1 MRHLRTLLCAF
12 ATVLAVSAQA
22 QKSYH
27 YSTVEGDAMNARIYT
42 LDNGLKVYMS
52 VNKERP
58 RLQANIAVKTGSR
71 NDPAETT
78 GLAHYLEHLMFK
90 GTQKFGTIDYAKEK
104 PYLDEIT
111 KRYESYRKLT
121 DPMQRKQAYH
131 EIDSVSQLAAKYN
144 IPNEYDKLMA
154 SIGSE
159 GSNAYTSNDVTC
171 YVENIPNN
179 EIENWA
185 KVQSDRFQ
193 NMVIRGFHT
202 ELEAVYEEKNITMA
216 SDDDKEYAALWKLL
230 TPTHPYGTQ
239 TTIGEQEHLKNPSI
253 VNIQNYFHQYYVPN
267 NVAIILAGDFD
278 PDKTIAIIDKYFGN
292 WKKSDK
298 LSRPEFAVQPKIT
311 AVKDTSVVGNDAENI
326 MLGWQFKG
334 ANNLQNDTLGIIA
347 GMLANG
353 KAGLLEVDLEQQ
365 MKLSQAGAYA
375 DNLHDY
381 TAFVIQ
387 GVPNKDQK
395 LEDVRALLLEEM
407 DKLRRGEFSDD
418 LLPAVIANK
427 KLDFYKG
434 LDSNDSRASMMGDA
448 FINDQDWSRVAL
460 QLDRQSKLTKQDIV
474 DFANKYLRSDN
485 FVCVYKR
492 TGEDATIKKIEKPVI
507 TPIPANREYESDFVK
522 EIKNSEVAPIQPQ
535 FVDYKKDLTVTKTS
549 KNLPLLYKQ
558 NTQDGLFNLVFRY
571 DFGDED
577 DLRYSYAADYLNYIG
592 TDKMSVSDIKQAFY
606 KLACNYSVAQGSKSL
621 QISLNGLNEN
631 LPAALRLL
639 ENVLHNAKA
648 DKTSWNQF
656 IDLIEK
662 NQADAKTNQKE
673 NFSRLWAY
681 STYGTYNTYLNSI
694 SPEKLRQS
702 NPQDFISLL
711 GGLSNLEH
719 SVLYYGPYSE
729 KELNALLA
737 KEHKTAKKLAAVPQ
751 GKKYEKQVITKNEI
765 YIAPYEA
772 KNIYLRTYQ
781 NQGKPFTA
789 DNMAVVSLFNEYFGG
804 GMNAIVFQELR
815 ETRGLAYNAGSNYVR
830 PDDKNGSECFFTHII
845 SQNDKMTD
853 CIKVFNEIIND
864 LPQNEAAFNLAKQSL
879 TKSLQSSRTTKFNV
893 ILSYLNAKKKG
904 LDYDPNKKLYED
916 LPALTLQDI
925 TNFEKQ
931 NVVGKP
937 YRMVILG
944 DENNLDMEALE
955 KIAPIKRLS
964 QKDIFGY

>member
-1 MRHLRTLLCAF
+1 MAALLVGAMN
-12 ATVLAVSAQA
+12 ATA
-22 QKSYH
+22 KEYH
-27 YSTVEGDAMNARIYT
+27 YTTVPGDAMKTRIYT

-52 VNKERP
+52 VNKEKP

-90 GTQKFGTIDYAKEK
+90 GTKKFGTTDAAKEK

-111 KRYESYRKLT
+111 RRYEAYRKLT
-121 DPMQRKQAYH
+121 DPAERKQAYH

-159 GSNAYTSNDVTC
+159 GTNAYTSNDVTC

-216 SDDDKEYAALWKLL
+216 SDGDKEYAALWKLL

-267 NVAIILAGDFD
+267 NVAIVLAGDFD
-278 PDKTIAIIDKYFGN
+278 PDPTIAVIDKYFGS

-298 LSRPEFAVQPKIT
+298 VVRPEFPAQPAIT
-311 AVKDTSVVGNDAENI
+311 AVKDTAVVGKDAENV

-334 ANNLQNDTLGIIA
+334 ANDNESNDMLGIISN
-347 GMLANG
+347 MLANG
-353 KAGLLEVDLEQQ
+353 KAGLFEVDLEQK
-365 MKLSQAGAYA
+365 MKLNQAGAYT
-375 DNLHDY
+375 DGLHDY
-381 TAFVIQ
+381 SAFIVQ

-407 DKLRRGEFSDD
+407 EKLRKGEFSDD

-427 KLDFYKG
+427 KLNFYKS
-434 LDSNDSRASMMGDA
+434 LDSNDSRASLMGDA
-448 FINDQDWSRVAL
+448 FINDQDWSQVAL
-460 QLDRQSKLTKQDIV
+460 QLDRQSKLTKKDIV
-474 DFANKYLRSDN
+474 DFANKYLRADN

-492 TGEDATIKKIEKPVI
+492 MGEDTTLKKIEKPII

-535 FVDYKKDLTVTKTS
+535 FLDFKKDLTITKTS
-549 KNLPLLYKQ
+549 KKLPLIYKQ

-571 DFGDED
+571 EFGDED
-577 DLRYSYAADYLNYIG
+577 DIRYSYAADYLNYIG
-592 TDKMSVSDIKQAFY
+592 AGSMSVSDIKQAFY
-606 KLACNYSVAQGSKSL
+606 KLACNYSVSQGQKTL

-631 LPAALRLL
+631 LPAALKLL
-639 ENVLHNAKA
+639 EEVLHRAKA
-648 DKTSWNQF
+648 DKTSWSQY
-656 IDLIEK
+656 IDLIDK
-662 NQADAKTNQKE
+662 NHADAKTNQKE
-673 NFSRLWAY
+673 NFARLWAY
-681 STYGTYNTYLNSI
+681 STYGPYNTYLNSI
-694 SPEKLRQS
+694 STDKLRQS
-702 NPQDFISLL
+702 DPQEFVNLL
-711 GGLSNLEH
+711 GRLSDMQH
-719 SVLYYGPYSE
+719 AVLYYGPYSE
-729 KELNALLA
+729 KELSALLA

-751 GKKYEKQVITKNEI
+751 GKKYESQVIKENEI

-781 NQGKPFTA
+781 NQGKPFNA
-789 DNMAVVSLFNEYFGG
+789 DNIGVVSLFNEYFGG
-804 GMNAIVFQELR
+804 GMNTIVFQELR
-815 ETRGLAYNAGSNYVR
+815 ETRGLAYNAGAAYVR
-830 PDDKNGSECFFTHII
+830 PSEKNETEKFFTHII

-864 LPQNEAAFNLAKQSL
+864 FPQNEASFNLAKQSL
-879 TKSLQSSRTTKFNV
+879 TKSLQSNRTTKFNV
-893 ILSYLNAKKKG
+893 IWAYLNAQKLG
-904 LDYDPNKKLYED
+904 LDYDPNKKLYES

-931 NVVGKP
+931 NIVGKP
-937 YRMVILG
+937 FRMIILG
-944 DENNLDMEALE
+944 DEKNLDMEALK
-955 KIAPIKRLS
+955 KIAPVKRLS
-964 QKDIFGY
+964 QEQIFGY

>member
-1 MRHLRTLLCAF
+1 MGAMN
-12 ATVLAVSAQA
+12 AAA
-22 QKSYH
+22 KDYH
-27 YSTVEGDAMNARIYT
+27 YTTVPGDAMKTRIYT

-52 VNKERP
+52 VNKEQP

-90 GTQKFGTIDYAKEK
+90 GTKKFGTTDAAKEK

-111 KRYESYRKLT
+111 RRYEAYRKLT
-121 DPMQRKQAYH
+121 DPTQRKQAYH

-216 SDDDKEYAALWKLL
+216 SDGDKEYAALWKLL

-267 NVAIILAGDFD
+267 NVAIVLAGDFD
-278 PDKTIAIIDKYFGN
+278 PDQTIAVIDKYFGS

-298 LSRPEFAVQPKIT
+298 VVRPEFPAQPAIT
-311 AVKDTSVVGNDAENI
+311 AVKDTAVVGKDAENV
-326 MLGWQFKG
+326 MMAWQFKG
-334 ANNLQNDTLGIIA
+334 ANDVESSDMLGVISD
-347 GMLANG
+347 MLANG
-353 KAGLLEVDLEQQ
+353 KAGLFEVDLEQK
-365 MKLSQAGAYA
+365 MKLSQAGAYSE
-375 DNLHDY
+375 NLHDY
-381 TAFVIQ
+381 SAFTIE

-407 DKLRRGEFSDD
+407 EKLRKGDFSDD

-427 KLDFYKG
+427 KLNFYKS
-434 LDSNDSRASMMGDA
+434 LDSNDNRASMMGDA
-448 FINDQDWSRVAL
+448 FINDQDWSQVAL
-460 QLDRQSKLTKQDIV
+460 QLDRQSKLTKKDIV
-474 DFANKYLRSDN
+474 DFANKYLRADN

-492 TGEDATIKKIEKPVI
+492 MGEDTTLKKIEKPII

-522 EIKNSEVAPIQPQ
+522 EIKNSEVTPIQPQ
-535 FVDYKKDLTVTKTS
+535 FVDFKKDLTITKTS
-549 KNLPLLYKQ
+549 KKLPLIYKQ

-571 DFGDED
+571 EFGDED
-577 DLRYSYAADYLNYIG
+577 DTRYSYAANYLNYIG

-606 KLACNYSVAQGSKSL
+606 KLACNYSVAQGTKTL

-631 LPAALRLL
+631 LPAALKLL
-639 ENVLHNAKA
+639 EDVLHSAKA
-648 DKTSWNQF
+648 DKTSWNQY
-656 IDLIEK
+656 IDLIDK
-662 NQADAKTNQKE
+662 NHADAKTNQKE
-673 NFSRLWAY
+673 NFARLWAY
-681 STYGTYNTYLNSI
+681 STYGPYNTYLNSI
-694 SPEKLRQS
+694 STDKLRQS
-702 NPQDFISLL
+702 DPQEFVNLL
-711 GGLSNLEH
+711 GGLSDMEH
-719 SVLYYGPYSE
+719 TVLYYGPYSE
-729 KELNALLA
+729 KELSALLA
-737 KEHKTAKKLAAVPQ
+737 KEHKTAKKLAAVPH
-751 GKKYEKQVITKNEI
+751 GKKYESQVIKENEI

-781 NQGKPFTA
+781 NQGKPFNA
-789 DNMAVVSLFNEYFGG
+789 DNIGVVSLFNEYFGG
-804 GMNAIVFQELR
+804 GMNTIVFQELR
-815 ETRGLAYNAGSNYVR
+815 ETRGLAYNAGAAYVR
-830 PDDKNGSECFFTHII
+830 PSEKNETEKFFTHII

-864 LPQNEAAFNLAKQSL
+864 FPQNEASFNLAKQSL
-879 TKSLQSSRTTKFNV
+879 TKSLQSARTTKFNV
-893 ILSYLNAKKKG
+893 ISAYLNAQKLG
-904 LDYDPNKKLYED
+904 LDYDPNKKLYES

-925 TNFEKQ
+925 TRFEKQ
-931 NVVGKP
+931 DIVGKP
-937 YRMVILG
+937 FRMIILG
-944 DENNLDMEALE
+944 DEKNLDMEALK
-955 KIAPIKRLS
+955 KIAPIKHLM